1 MGSNRKESRF
11 RSEKGD
17 IMAEKRHLG
26 FIGLGMM
33 GGGMVKSLLRAGHEM
48 SVFDIDQGKM
58 NSFKN
63 LGAHPASTPKEVAEK
78 SEIVL
83 SSLPDPSSVKKA
95 YVGTSGVMEGVL
107 PGKILIDLSTVDPE
121 TSRSLSKVAAERKVN
136 YLDAPVSGGS
146 KDAEAGKLTVIVG
159 GDRDAFDQCRDVL
172 GVLGST
178 VHYAGSS
185 GAGNV
190 VKLVNNVMSMGNILV
205 AAEAF
210 VLGVK
215 AGVDGQT
222 LFDIL
227 RTCAGRSF
235 HFEIGFPRILARN
248 FEPRFTVDLA
258 KKDLGLA
265 VDMAKDMV
273 FPAPATS
280 LIHQLYSAISCL
292 GDGQKDF
299 TAIIKLFESWARL
312 QVEGAKV

>member
-1 MGSNRKESRF
+1 MVG
-11 RSEKGD
+11 
-17 IMAEKRHLG
+17 KRHLG
-26 FIGLGMM
+26 FVGLGMM
-33 GGGMVKSLLRAGHEM
+33 GGAMVKNLLRAGYDI
-48 SVFDIDQGKM
+48 SVFDIDQTKM
-58 NSFKN
+58 NSFEN
-63 LGAHPASTPKEVAEK
+63 LGAHPVRSPKEVAEK
-78 SEIVL
+78 SEVVF

-95 YVGTSGVMEGVL
+95 YVGEGGVMEGVSA
-107 PGKILIDLSTVDPE
+107 GKILIDMSTVDPE
-121 TSRSLSKVAAERKVN
+121 TSRSLSKVAAEKKVK

-159 GDRDAFDQCRDVL
+159 GERDAFDQCKDVL
-172 GVLGST
+172 DVLGST

-190 VKLVNNVMSMGNILV
+190 VKLINNVMSMGNILV

-222 LFDIL
+222 LFDII

-235 HFEIGFPRILARN
+235 HFEMGFPRVLARN
-248 FEPRFTVDLA
+248 FEARFTVDLA

-265 VDMAKDMV
+265 VDMAKDAV
-273 FPAPATS
+273 FPIPATS
-280 LIHQLYSAISCL
+280 LIHQLYSASSTL

-299 TAIIKLFESWARL
+299 TAVIKLFESWARL